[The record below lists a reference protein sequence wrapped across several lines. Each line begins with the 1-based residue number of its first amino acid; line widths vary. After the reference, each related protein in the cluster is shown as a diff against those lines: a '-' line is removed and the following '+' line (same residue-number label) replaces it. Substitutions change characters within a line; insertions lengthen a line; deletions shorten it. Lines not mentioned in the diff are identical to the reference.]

1 MGKRNMNLKT
11 NPMTPKQPEIIL
23 GHDYLIQMG
32 GAEKVVAS
40 MHRAWPEAPI
50 YVSATDYGKLLP
62 DFRDADIRNTW
73 MQKLPGINTHFKKL
87 FPVYPFAFKSLGVLD
102 ADAAVVS
109 SSGFAKW
116 LRFTPRTQT
125 FCYCHTP
132 PRFFWQ
138 TEHYLKNE
146 VSSGL
151 VKAMA
156 KVFIPPLRRSDY
168 RAAQKVTHFIANSEC
183 VQARIKEFYGRE
195 SVVIY
200 PAVEVHRFDV
210 QEKHDGFYLILSRL
224 VSYKGIDR
232 AVAAFAKSG
241 KRLVIAGSGPDRAR
255 LEKLAGGAG
264 NIEFRGRVE
273 DAEVKRLIETCY
285 AFVFPGLEDFGIT
298 PVEAQ
303 AAGKPVLA
311 YGDGGALETVI
322 PGETGIFFKDPEPE
336 ALNAIVAEFERIKW
350 NPARIR
356 ANAERFAE
364 EKFITA
370 MKALV
375 DEKLRTV

>member
-1 MGKRNMNLKT
+1 MISEKNT
-11 NPMTPKQPEIIL
+11 MTQTPPKIIL

-40 MHRAWPEAPI
+40 LHRAWPKAP
-50 YVSATDYGKLLP
+50 DYEKLLP
-62 DFRDADIRNTW
+62 DFRDAEIHNTW
-73 MQKLPGINTHFKKL
+73 MQHIPRINSQFKKL
-87 FPVYPFAFKSLGVLD
+87 FPVYPFAFKSLGTLD

-116 LRFTPRTQT
+116 MRFTPRTQL

-138 TEHYLKNE
+138 TEHYLKDE
-146 VSSGL
+146 ISSGL

-183 VQARIKEFYGRE
+183 VQARIKQFYGRE

-210 QEKHDGFYLILSRL
+210 QTSDDGFYLILSRL

-255 LEKLAGGAG
+255 LEKLAAGAG
-264 NIEFRGRVE
+264 NIEFKGRVS
-273 DAEVKRLIETCY
+273 DAELKHLIERCY

-311 YGDGGALETVI
+311 YGDGGALETVV
-322 PGETGIFFKDPEPE
+322 PGETGLFFKDPAPD
-336 ALNAIVAEFERIKW
+336 AINAVVEQFERIQW

-356 ANAERFAE
+356 ANAERFSE
-364 EKFITA
+364 DKFICA
-370 MKALV
+370 MKTLV
-375 DEKLRTV
+375 ASKLNGSRAD

>member
-1 MGKRNMNLKT
+1 
-11 NPMTPKQPEIIL
+11 MTQKQPEIIL

-40 MHRAWPEAPI
+40 LHRAWPKAPL
-50 YVSATDYGKLLP
+50 YVSATDYSKLLP
-62 DFRDADIRNTW
+62 DFRTADIRNTW

-87 FPVYPFAFKSLGVLD
+87 FPIYPFAFKSLGKLD
-102 ADAAVVS
+102 ADAAIVS

-116 LRFTPRTQT
+116 MRFTPRTQV

-138 TEHYLKNE
+138 TEDYLRNE

-156 KVFIPPLRRSDY
+156 KVFIPPLRRSDF
-168 RAAQKVTHFIANSEC
+168 RAAQRVTHFIANSEC
-183 VQARIKEFYGRE
+183 VQARVKKFYGRE

-210 QEKHDGFYLILSRL
+210 QTENDGFYLILSRL

-241 KRLVIAGSGPDRAR
+241 KRLVIAGSGPDRER
-255 LEKLAGGAG
+255 LEKLAAGAG
-264 NIEFRGRVE
+264 NIEFRGRIS
-273 DAEVKRLIETCY
+273 DDEVKRLIERCY

-322 PGETGIFFKDPEPE
+322 PGETGLFFKDPAPD
-336 ALNAIVAEFERIKW
+336 AINAVVEQFERITW

-364 EKFITA
+364 AKFIAA
-370 MKALV
+370 MKSLV
-375 DEKLRTV
+375 EEKLR

>member
-1 MGKRNMNLKT
+1 MEKMIKNLKT
-11 NPMTPKQPEIIL
+11 NSMTPKQPEIIL

-73 MQKLPGINTHFKKL
+73 MQKLPGMNSHFKKL

-102 ADAAVVS
+102 ANAAVVS

-210 QEKHDGFYLILSRL
+210 QEKNDGFYLILSRL

-273 DAEVKRLIETCY
+273 DTEVKRLIETCY

-322 PGETGIFFKDPEPE
+322 PGETGLFFRDPEPE
-336 ALNAIVAEFERIKW
+336 AINAVVAEFERIEW

>member
-1 MGKRNMNLKT
+1 
-11 NPMTPKQPEIIL
+11 MTQKQPEIIL

-40 MHRAWPEAPI
+40 LHRAWPNAPL
-50 YVSATDYGKLLP
+50 YVSATDYSKLLP
-62 DFRDADIRNTW
+62 DFRTADIHNTW

-87 FPVYPFAFKSLGVLD
+87 FPIYPFAFKSLGKLD

-116 LRFTPRTQT
+116 MRFTPRTQV

-138 TEHYLKNE
+138 TEDYLRNE
-146 VSSGL
+146 VSSRL
-151 VKAMA
+151 VKAVA
-156 KVFIPPLRRSDY
+156 KVFIPLLRRSDY
-168 RAAQKVTHFIANSEC
+168 KAAQRVTHFIANSEC
-183 VQARIKEFYGRE
+183 VQARIKKFYGRE

-210 QEKHDGFYLILSRL
+210 QTDNDGFYLILSRL

-241 KRLVIAGSGPDRAR
+241 KRLVIAGSGPDRER
-255 LEKLAGGAG
+255 LEKLAAGAG
-264 NIEFRGRVE
+264 NIEFRGRIS
-273 DAEVKRLIETCY
+273 DDEVKRLIERCY

-322 PGETGIFFKDPEPE
+322 PGETGLFFKDPAPD
-336 ALNAIVAEFERIKW
+336 AINAVVEEFERITW

-370 MKALV
+370 MKSLV
-375 DEKLRTV
+375 EEKLR

>member
-1 MGKRNMNLKT
+1 MEKMIKNLKT
-11 NPMTPKQPEIIL
+11 NSMTPKQPEIIL

-73 MQKLPGINTHFKKL
+73 MQKLPGINSHFKKL

-102 ADAAVVS
+102 ANAAVVS

-210 QEKHDGFYLILSRL
+210 QEKNDGFYLILSRL

-273 DAEVKRLIETCY
+273 DTEVKRLIETCY

-322 PGETGIFFKDPEPE
+322 PGETGLFFRDPEPE
-336 ALNAIVAEFERIKW
+336 AINAVVAEFERIEW

>member
-1 MGKRNMNLKT
+1 
-11 NPMTPKQPEIIL
+11 MTQKQHKIIL

-50 YVSATDYGKLLP
+50 YVSATDYAKLLP
-62 DFRDADIRNTW
+62 DFRTATIHNTW
-73 MQKLPGINTHFKKL
+73 MQKIPGINSQFKKL
-87 FPVYPFAFKSLGVLD
+87 FPVYPFAFKSLGALD

-116 LRFTPRTQT
+116 LKFTPRTQT

-138 TEHYLKNE
+138 TDHYLKNE

-168 RAAQKVTHFIANSEC
+168 KAAQQVTHFIANSEC
-183 VQARIKEFYGRE
+183 VQARIKEFYGRD

-200 PAVEVHRFDV
+200 PAVEVHKFDM
-210 QEKHDGFYLILSRL
+210 QTENDGFYLILSRL

-241 KRLVIAGSGPDRAR
+241 KRLVIAGSGPDRDR
-255 LEKLAGGAG
+255 LEKLAAGAR
-264 NIEFRGRVE
+264 NIEFKGRVE
-273 DAEVKRLIETCY
+273 DAEVKRLIERCY

-322 PGETGIFFKDPEPE
+322 PGETGLFFKDPEPD
-336 ALNAIVAEFERIKW
+336 AINAVVSEFEKIAW

-364 EKFITA
+364 EKFISA
-370 MKALV
+370 MKSLV
-375 DEKLRTV
+375 ETKLAEKAAR